1 MSLAGTRAKKKWVFY
16 GKWALS
22 PTIVGA
28 AILTFEVVTGAKYA
42 PWLLW
47 FAVPLL
53 MIGLGYIFIIN
64 AIAAII
70 TVGEVGESEERNGEE
85 AKK

>member
-1 MSLAGTRAKKKWVFY
+1 MFY

-22 PTIVGA
+22 PTIIGV

-47 FAVPLL
+47 FAIPLL

-70 TVGEVGESEERNGEE
+70 SVGKVGESNDSDEKEVEQ
-85 AKK
+85 